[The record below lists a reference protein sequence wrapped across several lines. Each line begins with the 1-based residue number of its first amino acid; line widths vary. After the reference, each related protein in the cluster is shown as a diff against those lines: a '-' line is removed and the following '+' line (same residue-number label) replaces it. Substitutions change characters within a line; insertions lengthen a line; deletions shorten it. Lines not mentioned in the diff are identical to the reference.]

1 MDRSKMSLVMLDTET
16 TGLSPKKDRVVEVA
30 ACRIDAVSGGVV
42 EEFHRYVNP
51 GMRVPAAA
59 VKIHGITDEF
69 LEDKPRFE
77 AIATELKGF
86 LEGSTIVIHNAPFD
100 TGFLSAEYAACGAEQ
115 PFGSIPE
122 RIVCTRAMAKRILRP
137 GQSASLDALCDL
149 FGIDRSS
156 RSGADGAS
164 VHGALIDCRLLAKVY
179 VRLEALAAEREER
192 ITGLLP
198 FARGAELP
206 EGIEE
211 LAKGYLALEQAM
223 RPLNDELKRIEAA
236 VKKACNGTAFL
247 GKDAA
252 VTFTPSTRTNWP
264 AVVKAHLAAVDLS
277 RYQKSSPRMHIKA
290 TWSCRCSVS
299 RSASPGRTCPR

>member
-1 MDRSKMSLVMLDTET
+1 MSLVVLDTET
-16 TGLSPKKDRVVEVA
+16 TGLSRKKDRLVEVA
-30 ACRIDAVSGGVV
+30 ACRIDPANGEVLG
-42 EEFHRYVNP
+42 EFHRYVNP
-51 GMRVPAAA
+51 GIRVPEVA
-59 VKIHGITDEF
+59 VKVHGLTNAF
-69 LEDKPRFE
+69 LADKPFFKDV
-77 AIATELKGF
+77 APELTSF

-100 TGFLSAEYAACGAEQ
+100 TGFLSAAYKSCGAG
-115 PFGSIPE
+115 PFESIAE
-122 RIVCTRAMAKRILRP
+122 SIVCTKGIARKLMPPR
-137 GQSASLDALCDL
+137 QSVSLDALCDL

-156 RSGADGAS
+156 RSGAGGAS

-192 ITGLLP
+192 IAGLLP
-198 FARGAELP
+198 FSRGSELP

-236 VKKACNGTAFL
+236 VKKACAGKPFL
-247 GKDAA
+247 GKEAA
-252 VTFTPSTRTNWP
+252 VTFSASIRTNWP

-290 TWSCRCSVS
+290 
-299 RSASPGRTCPR
+299 A